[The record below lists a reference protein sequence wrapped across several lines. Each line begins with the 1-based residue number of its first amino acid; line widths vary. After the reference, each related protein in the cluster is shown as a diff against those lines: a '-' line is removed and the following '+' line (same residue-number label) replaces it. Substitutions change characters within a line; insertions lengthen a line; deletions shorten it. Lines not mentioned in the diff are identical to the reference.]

1 MRRFVLISAVF
12 LLKTSLSMAVLF
24 EEEKKDTQDLL
35 TASTPQEA
43 LSTST
48 DPYAQDVSQRLL
60 ARVQDIAPKG
70 PLVLINGGR
79 GEVEQALGQAGFD
92 VYVQEKSATLIE
104 EGKAAGFYQGRTP
117 KAQSLK
123 AFVALRKDGPRQF
136 SHAVVQDWWE
146 EDENAQ
152 EVSIKTLAALLL
164 PGATV
169 TFSTALFD
177 YFPNAQGRH
186 VPPYQYLMDDLR
198 AATYA
203 RFETCEEWVLKFP
216 QTGKSQI
223 HLTLKRQ

>member
-24 EEEKKDTQDLL
+24 EEEKDAKDFLAT
-35 TASTPQEA
+35 SIPQEA
-43 LSTST
+43 LPTSIDT
-48 DPYAQDVSQRLL
+48 HIQDLSQRLL

-79 GEVEQALGQAGFD
+79 GELDYVLGQAGFD
-92 VYVQEKSATLIE
+92 VYVQERSGALIAQ
-104 EGKAAGFYQGRTP
+104 GKAAGLYQSRTP

-123 AFVALRKDGPRQF
+123 EFVALRKEGPRKF

-146 EDENAQ
+146 GDETEQ
-152 EVSIKTLAALLL
+152 EVSMKTLAALLK
-164 PGATV
+164 PGAIV

-177 YFPNAQGRH
+177 YFPNAGVRH
-186 VPPYQYLMDDLR
+186 IPPYQYLMDDLR
-198 AATYA
+198 AATFE
-203 RFETCEEWVLKFP
+203 RFETCEEWALKFP
-216 QTGKSQI
+216 QTGKAQI